1 MRAPLSWIREFA
13 PVEGEPAA
21 LAAALSSLGLVVEG
35 VQLVGEGLDHV
46 VVARVLGTAVHP
58 RADRVQ
64 LVDVD
69 PGDGSPVHVVC
80 GAFNFGP
87 GDLVPLARPGTR
99 LPGGMEIG
107 RRKVRGEWSDGML
120 CSAAE
125 LGLGEDHSGILVLP
139 PGAEP
144 GASTADA
151 LGIGIDVVFD
161 LDVTPNRP
169 DALSVAGVAR
179 DLAARLK
186 VPFAVPEPPPLRSGH
201 AGQALRSGH
210 AGQALR
216 SGHAGQAL
224 RSGHAGQA
232 LPGGEPGKVTVTVDA
247 DDLCPRFTATR
258 LEGVQ
263 VGPSP
268 SWMATRLTLA
278 GMRPINNV
286 VDVSNYVMLELG
298 QPNHPYDLDRLG
310 GGGLLVR
317 RGRPG
322 EIVVTLDE
330 VERPVGPDDCLICDA
345 DGAPVGIGGI
355 MGGASSEIADST
367 ATVLLEA
374 AWFLPLAVARTSAR
388 LGLRTE
394 ASVRFERGVD
404 PEVTTTAVARF
415 CQLAAAIDA
424 GVAEGATV
432 DVRGSLPEPARV
444 VLRTERVNAILGTAL
459 GPDDVTGYLEPIGF
473 PCEPGGDGTFRVAIP
488 SWRPD
493 CEREIDVIEEVGRHH
508 GYDRIPRTLPL
519 TAAVGGGLTPYQR
532 DRRAVR
538 SLLAGLGVNEAW
550 SNSFLTPEDLARA
563 GLPSEAVEVENP
575 LAQEESALRTSL
587 LPGLLR
593 ALATNASH
601 RNPDVCLFEMGHVF
615 LPARPGEERP
625 PEPEHLAVVLAGR
638 PAPEATRVW
647 TVLADALGLDDLRC
661 VPHAVPGLHPTR
673 SAQIHQ
679 REGPVGALGEV
690 DPDVLAA
697 HDLEAPV
704 AWLEVDL
711 GTLLT
716 LPRRPR
722 VHRPVSRYPSADVDL
737 AFVLDEGVAAAAVLE
752 VLRRTAGD
760 LLEDA
765 WLFDVFRGPQLGEG
779 RRSLAFR
786 LRFSALDHTLA
797 EDELA
802 ALRARCIDA
811 VESSLGARL
820 RG

>member
-13 PVEGEPAA
+13 PVEGDPAA

-35 VQLVGEGLDHV
+35 VQLVGEGLDRV
-46 VVARVLGTAVHP
+46 VVARVLATAAHP

-69 PGDGSPVHVVC
+69 PGDGSPVRVVC

-125 LGLGEDHSGILVLP
+125 LALGEDHAGILVLP
-139 PGAEP
+139 SGGEP
-144 GASTADA
+144 GATLADA
-151 LGIGIDVVFD
+151 LGVGTDVVFD
-161 LDVTPNRP
+161 LEVTPNRP
-169 DALSVAGVAR
+169 DALCVAGVAR
-179 DLAARLK
+179 DLAARVG
-186 VPFAVPEPPPLRSGH
+186 VPFAVPEPPPL
-201 AGQALRSGH
+201 
-210 AGQALR
+210 
-216 SGHAGQAL
+216 
-224 RSGHAGQA
+224 
-232 LPGGEPGKVTVTVDA
+232 PGGDTNASVRVEAG
-247 DDLCPRFTATR
+247 DLCPRFTATR
-258 LEGVQ
+258 LEGVH

-268 SWMATRLTLA
+268 TWMATRLTLA

-317 RGRPG
+317 RGRVG

-345 DGAPVGIGGI
+345 NGEPVGIGGV

-367 ATVLLEA
+367 STVLLEA
-374 AWFLPLAVARTSAR
+374 AWFTPRAVARTSVR

-404 PEVTTTAVARF
+404 PDVTERAVARF
-415 CQLAAAIDA
+415 CELAAEV
-424 GVAEGATV
+424 GGGSPVGASA
-432 DVRGSLPEPARV
+432 DVRGTVPVPAPV
-444 VLRTERVNAILGTAL
+444 VVRTDRVNAILGTAL
-459 GPDDVTGYLEPIGF
+459 RPEQVSGYLEPIGF
-473 PCEPGGDGTFRVAIP
+473 RCRSAADATFAVTIP

-493 CEREIDVIEEVGRHH
+493 CEREIDVVEEVGRHH
-508 GYDRIPRTLPL
+508 GYDRITRTLPR
-519 TAAVGGGLTPYQR
+519 TTAVGGGLTPYQR
-532 DRRAVR
+532 DRRTVR
-538 SLLAGLGVNEAW
+538 TLLAGLGVSEAW
-550 SNSFLTPEDLARA
+550 ANSFLTPEDLTRA
-563 GLPSEAVEVENP
+563 GLPAVAVEVENP

-601 RNPDVCLFEMGHVF
+601 RNPDVRLFEIGHVF
-615 LPARPGEERP
+615 LPPPLEEERP

-647 TVLADALGLDDLRC
+647 TVLADAFGLERLRLE
-661 VPHAVPGLHPTR
+661 PAAVAGLHPTR
-673 SAQIHQ
+673 SARICDG
-679 REGPVGALGEV
+679 ETAVGALGEI

-697 HDLEAPV
+697 HDLEGPA
-704 AWLEVDL
+704 AWFEVDL
-711 GTLLT
+711 GALLT

-722 VHRPVSRYPSADVDL
+722 VHRPVSRYPSAEEDL
-737 AFVLDEGVAAAAVLE
+737 AFVVDEAVPAAAVLE
-752 VLRRTAGD
+752 VLRGSAGE

-765 WLFDVFRGPQLGEG
+765 WLFDVYRGPQLGEG
-779 RRSLAFR
+779 SRSLAFR
-786 LRFSALDHTLA
+786 VRFSALDHTLA

-802 ALRARCIDA
+802 GLRTRCIEA
-811 VESSLGARL
+811 VESSLPARL